1 MSSDDERISYLA
13 GEPAGDLDADERAA
27 LDEFRA
33 LLADPSLW
41 VEPDLDLE
49 DRIVAAIG
57 AEAQSAP
64 AAAAAPTTS
73 PTATPPGVTAIA
85 DAPSRRRRHISRV
98 GPMIAA
104 VAAAAIVVVAV
115 AVLSRESEDGVM
127 LALQPTQLAPDV
139 RGTAEVFAED
149 SGLRIELNVI
159 GLPRREGGLFYQ
171 AWLRDAAG
179 NLVPIGTFH
188 DGDHVTLWAGVSLED
203 FPTLTIT
210 EEQNDNE
217 QGSSGRR
224 VLVGTVENN

>member
-1 MSSDDERISYLA
+1 MSSDEERISYLA
-13 GEPAGDLDADERAA
+13 GDPAGDLDADERAA

-41 VEPDLDLE
+41 VEPEADLE
-49 DRIVAAIG
+49 DRIV
-57 AEAQSAP
+57 
-64 AAAAAPTTS
+64 
-73 PTATPPGVTAIA
+73 TAIAAEGEPVTTPSTTVTRLA
-85 DAPSRRRRHISRV
+85 DAPSRRRRQLSRI
-98 GPMIAA
+98 GPLVAA

-115 AVLSRESEDGVM
+115 AVVSQDGEDGVM
-127 LALQPTQLAPDV
+127 LALQSTQLAPDA

-149 SGLRIELNVI
+149 SGLRIELNAT
-159 GLPRREGGLFYQ
+159 GLPRRDGGLYYQ

-188 DGDHVTLWAGVSLED
+188 DGDHVTLWAGVSLDE

-210 EEQNDNE
+210 EEQTDND

-224 VLVGTVENN
+224 VLVGSVESK